1 MLLPIDLFIILGATY
16 PLDLVRSRLSIATA
30 TIALRP
36 NTSQPAP
43 IPATTS
49 SSSANIPRP
58 ALASAYH
65 TSVSLSPS
73 PSAATLVLNASKEAE
88 SAAQRAGRD
97 QLTMMGMARKVMH
110 EEGGV
115 RALYKGLPATA
126 FGVAPY
132 VGINF
137 AAYEVRSFISVIMYL
152 VFSRYLIF

>member
-1 MLLPIDLFIILGATY
+1 M
-16 PLDLVRSRLSIATA
+16 
-30 TIALRP
+30 
-36 NTSQPAP
+36 
-43 IPATTS
+43 
-49 SSSANIPRP
+49 
-58 ALASAYH
+58 ASAYH

-88 SAAQRAGRD
+88 SAALRAGRD
-97 QLTMMGMARKVMH
+97 QLTMMGMARKVMY